1 MNTLFEELTGGLPD
15 WIEVERIAFRLLAA
29 LLLGAV
35 IGWQR
40 ERAGK
45 AAGLRTHMLVA
56 LGSALFVVGGTA
68 SGMNSADL
76 SRIIQG
82 IAAGLG
88 FLGAGTILK
97 REQKAEIEGLT
108 TAAGIW
114 MTAAVGVTAGLGRIG
129 LAGLAVLLTWGVLA
143 LVNAF
148 ESRQAPTAE
157 SPAATS
163 DRDSE

>member
-1 MNTLFEELTGGLPD
+1 MFKTLLDELSAGLPD
-15 WIEVERIAFRLLAA
+15 WLEVERIALRLFAA

-35 IGWQR
+35 IGWER

-45 AAGLRTHMLVA
+45 AAGLRTHMLVSM
-56 LGSALFVVGGTA
+56 GSALFVVGGTA
-68 SGMNSADL
+68 AGMSMSDL

-97 REQKAEIEGLT
+97 RDGEQAIEGLT

-114 MTAAVGVTAGLGRIG
+114 MTSAVGVAAGLGRIG
-129 LAGLAVLLTWGVLA
+129 LAILSVGLTWLVLK
-143 LVNAF
+143 
-148 ESRQAPTAE
+148 
-157 SPAATS
+157 AAKFWEQRRAKS
-163 DRDSE
+163 SAG